1 MKRLFLSILLTL
13 SFTLSGFAQTMSDT
27 QILQYI
33 QSEVKAGT
41 PQSQIA
47 INLMQRGVDVK
58 QIQRLRQLYEQQ
70 SGSSKSASGTSSS
83 S

>member
-47 INLMQRGVDVK
+47 INLMQRGVDV
-58 QIQRLRQLYEQQ
+58 
-70 SGSSKSASGTSSS
+70 
-83 S
+83 